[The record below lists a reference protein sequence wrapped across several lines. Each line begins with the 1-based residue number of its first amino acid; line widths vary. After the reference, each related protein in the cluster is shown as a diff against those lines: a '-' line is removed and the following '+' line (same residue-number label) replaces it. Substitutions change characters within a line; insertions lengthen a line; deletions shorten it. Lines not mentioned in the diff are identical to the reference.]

1 MVDEL
6 RLPVDG
12 DVTEMNEVIN
22 AIPLS
27 RAVEYIRTSSE
38 HPKHTTEN
46 QLNVIRCYAEAHNIE
61 IVRTYSDQDKANS
74 SGRVDK

>member
-6 RLPVDG
+6 RIPIYG
-12 DVTEMNEVIN
+12 DTTEMSEVIN

-27 RAVEYIRTSSE
+27 RAVEYIRISGE
-38 HPKHTTEN
+38 CPIHTTEN

-61 IVRTYSDQDKANS
+61 IVRTYTDQDRANS
-74 SGRVDK
+74 DERVDK